1 MNDFIRNSSFK
12 REEQEEVI
20 LSMRPNLDELTNK
33 FIDAIISNR
42 KFNLFPDMINRYH
55 ELIKQLSKE
64 EAIKVISAE
73 DLSVEQKNLV
83 EEAVTHRLGNK
94 NYLIE
99 YSVSG
104 TIMGGLQVYFG
115 DSFLDCSLQ
124 TRLNKVQSEI
134 DGLSL

>member
-1 MNDFIRNSSFK
+1 
-12 REEQEEVI
+12 
-20 LSMRPNLDELTNK
+20 
-33 FIDAIISNR
+33 
-42 KFNLFPDMINRYH
+42 MINRYH